1 MSDADEVWL
10 KRLAGGDMQALEKLY
25 DSYSVCVY
33 QFLLAQGLSR
43 EEAEEGLC
51 EVFLA
56 LAARGRKL
64 REVRNVRAYLLG
76 IARHYAARQHKS
88 RPPQAINACLPN
100 PEKKSLVDVHT
111 NSPPASEMS
120 FAALQMLQQLPP
132 EQAAVIVLKIWHGL
146 TFAEI
151 AAALNISADT
161 AASRYRY
168 GLEKLRA
175 LWQED

>member
-1 MSDADEVWL
+1 MSDADEIWL
-10 KRLAGGDMQALEKLY
+10 KRLAGGDMQALGQLY
-25 DSYSVCVY
+25 DRYSVCVY

-43 EEAEEGLC
+43 EEAEEALGD
-51 EVFLA
+51 VFLA
-56 LAARGRKL
+56 LAARGRRL
-64 REVRNVRAYLLG
+64 CHVQNVQAYLLG

-88 RPPQAINACLPN
+88 RCPQAPNACLSN
-100 PEKKSLVDVHT
+100 TGKKFGLAT
-111 NSPPASEMS
+111 PMNSPPASEMS
-120 FAALQMLQQLPP
+120 FDALQMLQQLPP

-151 AAALNISADT
+151 AAALNISVDT